1 MLHCPPAIVN
11 DGLVQFPWDWYGPS
25 RTCAG
30 PVGAVVVVVCPVP
43 PVPDSGDVVVVDPAA
58 LEEPEPVELVP
69 DPEPE
74 AEELVPVEEELR
86 GGGGV

>member
-1 MLHCPPAIVN
+1 
-11 DGLVQFPWDWYGPS
+11 
-25 RTCAG
+25 
-30 PVGAVVVVVCPVP
+30 VP
-43 PVPDSGDVVVVDPAA
+43 PVPDAGDVVVVDPAA

-74 AEELVPVEEELR
+74 AEELVPDEEELR